1 MAAVQ
6 RVAAEHHDKH
16 DRDANNSNH
25 MISPAPPNL
34 TLTTRLALAGQAL
47 GGHVKPQSLTAP
59 NLHKKQI
66 G

>member
-1 MAAVQ
+1 MAALQ

-25 MISPAPPNL
+25 MISPAPNL
-34 TLTTRLALAGQAL
+34 ALTSRLALANQAL

-59 NLHKKQI
+59 NLHNKQI
-66 G
+66 V